1 METGAHAVQIMWH
14 MKPDDTAQRDGC
26 SRLVDGDGPIDGV
39 ELRRL
44 EMHHDSRGCFT
55 EVFQETWNTCIRP
68 VQWSVVTSRAQ
79 VFRGMHMHLRH
90 DEYVT
95 PIAGE
100 MLVGL
105 HDARPESPTQGCWS
119 LYALHADDRA
129 CLTFPRGVLHGWY
142 FPAGGTHLQAVSES
156 YATYAQ
162 DDNWGCLWS
171 DPALRIRWPFQD
183 PILDAR
189 AARFPLLK
197 DMLALTGRRASSA
210 G

>member
-1 METGAHAVQIMWH
+1 MLLVKSDRPAPA
-14 MKPDDTAQRDGC
+14 DGF
-26 SRLVDGDGPIDGV
+26 SRLLDGDRQIDGV
-39 ELRRL
+39 DFRHL

-55 EVFQETWNTCIRP
+55 EVFQEGWNAGIRP
-68 VQWSVVTSRAQ
+68 VQWSVVTSGAR
-79 VFRGMHMHLRH
+79 VFRGMHLHLRH

-95 PIAGE
+95 PITGQ

-105 HDARPESPTQGCWS
+105 HDARPGSPTQGCWS
-119 LYALHADDRA
+119 LYELHGDDRA

-156 YATYAQ
+156 YDSYGA

-171 DPALRIRWPFQD
+171 DPALKIAWPFKQ
-183 PILDAR
+183 PIVGTK

-197 DMLALTGRRASSA
+197 DMLQQVHGARSSPTA
-210 G
+210 HDPHA